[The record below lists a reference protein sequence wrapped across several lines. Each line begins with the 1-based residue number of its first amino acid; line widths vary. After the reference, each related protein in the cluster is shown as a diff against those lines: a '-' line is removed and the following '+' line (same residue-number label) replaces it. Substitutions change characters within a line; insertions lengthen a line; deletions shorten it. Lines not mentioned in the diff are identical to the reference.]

1 MNPEGQMRL
10 EDSVSLVGICTD
22 MCPEFERVRRIVEDD
37 VKRPECTAETQHLPR
52 RQRIP
57 DESRM
62 VKAYARSAAG
72 MDVELVSEIR
82 SPKTCLVGTSRPH
95 KIYR

>member
-1 MNPEGQMRL
+1 MCKNGLNDPPTTVLTCAQTPET
-10 EDSVSLVGICTD
+10 E
-22 MCPEFERVRRIVEDD
+22 
-37 VKRPECTAETQHLPR
+37 HLPR
-52 RQRIP
+52 KQRIP

-82 SPKTCLVGTSRPH
+82 SPATCLVSAMRTWSVH
-95 KIYR
+95 D